1 MQLDWLDILSKLFE
15 IAVFPLLTAATMYLI
30 TLINAKKQ
38 ELANKAKDET
48 TKKYLD
54 MLDKTITECVLAT
67 NQTYVSALKSQGSFD
82 AEAQKKAFQLT
93 YDAIMAVITNDA
105 QEYLNEAVKDLSA
118 YITTKIEAQ
127 VVVLHQSA
135 K

>member
-15 IAVFPLLTAATMYLI
+15 IAIFPLITAATMYLI

-38 ELANKAKDET
+38 ELASKAKDET

-67 NQTYVSALKSQGSFD
+67 NQTYVSALKNQGAFD

-93 YDAIMAVITNDA
+93 YDAVMAVITDDA
-105 QEYLNEAVKDLSA
+105 QEYLSEAVKDLST

-127 VVVLHQSA
+127 VVVLHQPA
-135 K
+135 